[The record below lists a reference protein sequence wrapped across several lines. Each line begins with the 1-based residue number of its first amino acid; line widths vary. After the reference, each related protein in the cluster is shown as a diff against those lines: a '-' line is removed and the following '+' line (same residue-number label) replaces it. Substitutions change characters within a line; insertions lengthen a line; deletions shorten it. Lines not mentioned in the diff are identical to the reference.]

1 MGTATKNDFLVAI
14 TQVCSERNLP
24 RETVLQ
30 AVEQALVSAYKR
42 NFGGAQNISAKIDA
56 NTGKVRIFATKQ
68 VVDQVHDRR
77 SEMTLEEARQY
88 DPMADI
94 GQSLQIEATPDDFG
108 RIAAQ
113 TAKQVVLQRIREAE
127 REALYTSFQEREGE
141 IVHGTVHSIEQGNIT
156 VNLGRLEGFLPK
168 QEQIPI
174 ERYRPNQKIRA
185 LITEV
190 NKSSRGPQVVLSRTH
205 RNMLRRLLELEVPEI
220 FNGLVEIKSIA
231 RESGQRSKVAV
242 SANQDGIDPVGACVG
257 QRGVRIQAIVNELSG
272 EKIDIVE
279 WSSNPAAFIAS
290 ALSPAKVIGVKLS
303 EEANGDKVASVIVQD
318 KQLSL
323 AIGKEGQNAR
333 LAAKLTG
340 WRIDIKSESQ
350 AAEEA
355 ARREAAE
362 ATLLAETAATEAEPL
377 AEVQVEVPALAEM
390 QTELP
395 ELSPGLLEEAAIDAE
410 AALASPAPV
419 EAAGLAAALTA
430 SPVEELAPEAAS
442 LAEPEVEKSF
452 EEALAEFEAVEDETV
467 LDERERKRKEDRAKR
482 RTLVFDEKLGK
493 VVAKHKSKRA
503 ADWTT
508 DEEVE
513 GTETP

>member
-24 RETVLQ
+24 RETVLH

-56 NTGKVRIFATKQ
+56 NSGKVRIFAMKQ

-77 SEMTLEEARQY
+77 TEMTLDEARQF
-88 DPMADI
+88 DPMAEI

-231 RESGQRSKVAV
+231 REAGQRSKVAV
-242 SANQDGIDPVGACVG
+242 AANQDGIDPVGACVG

-279 WSSNPAAFIAS
+279 WSPNPATFIAN
-290 ALSPAKVIGVKLS
+290 ALSPAKVVGVKLS

-350 AAEEA
+350 SAEET

-362 ATLLAETAATEAEPL
+362 AALAELAPTEPIAATEEQAE
-377 AEVQVEVPALAEM
+377 AV
-390 QTELP
+390 
-395 ELSPGLLEEAAIDAE
+395 LEAE
-410 AALASPAPV
+410 AAVAAPGIEVAVTEVVAAEESVMTLAPSTVVETSEPTAEAITAPV
-419 EAAGLAAALTA
+419 EEPAAEGVT
-430 SPVEELAPEAAS
+430 
-442 LAEPEVEKSF
+442 EPEVEQTF
-452 EEALAEFEAVEDETV
+452 EEALAEFEAGEEGGI
-467 LDERERKRKEDRAKR
+467 LDERERKKKEDRAKS

-503 ADWTT
+503 RDWAED
-508 DEEVE
+508 DEAEGVEV
-513 GTETP
+513 P

>member
-1 MGTATKNDFLVAI
+1 
-14 TQVCSERNLP
+14 
-24 RETVLQ
+24 
-30 AVEQALVSAYKR
+30 
-42 NFGGAQNISAKIDA
+42 
-56 NTGKVRIFATKQ
+56 
-68 VVDQVHDRR
+68 VHDRR
-77 SEMTLEEARQY
+77 SELTLEEARQY
-88 DPMADI
+88 DPMAEI

-127 REALYTSFQEREGE
+127 REALYASFQEREGE

-168 QEQIPI
+168 QEQISI

-279 WSSNPAAFIAS
+279 WSPNPAAFIAN
-290 ALSPAKVIGVKLS
+290 ALSPAKVIGVRLS
-303 EEANGDKVASVIVQD
+303 EEANGDKVASVVVQD

-355 ARREAAE
+355 ARRDA
-362 ATLLAETAATEAEPL
+362 
-377 AEVQVEVPALAEM
+377 
-390 QTELP
+390 
-395 ELSPGLLEEAAIDAE
+395 AE
-410 AALASPAPV
+410 AALREETGQPEPVAAAETQAEGQLEAETVIEARITEVTASIV
-419 EAAGLAAALTA
+419 EEAAAPPEMGVSPSFPLEAMAPAGGLPAAEIEEVV
-430 SPVEELAPEAAS
+430 VEVTPA
-442 LAEPEVEKSF
+442 AEPEMEQSF
-452 EEALAEFEAVEDETV
+452 EEALAEFEAVEDGSV

-503 ADWTT
+503 RDWTEE
-508 DEEVE
+508 DEAE
-513 GTETP
+513 GAGTP